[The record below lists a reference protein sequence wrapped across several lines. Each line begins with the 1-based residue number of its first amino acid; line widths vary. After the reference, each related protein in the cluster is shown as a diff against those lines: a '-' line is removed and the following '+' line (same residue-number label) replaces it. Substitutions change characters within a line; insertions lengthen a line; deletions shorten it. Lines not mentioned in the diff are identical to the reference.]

1 MPFPVTPLFAG
12 KPSHPFVPLVDR
24 TAGAHSEGQGRP
36 SAGACALP
44 LTEASTLAGWRR
56 SGNRMASRCAILLLA
71 AALAVCAGTGNAVA
85 QTAPI
90 AGPAVADPY
99 AAHIAEAAK
108 RFAIPARWIRAVMA
122 AESTGDRAA
131 LSPKGAMGLMQIMPA
146 TWSELRARHR
156 LGSDPWLPRDNVLA
170 GAAYLRE
177 MHDRYGTIKGMLAAY
192 NAGPTRYDEHLAR
205 GRALPAE
212 TVDYIAKVMPMIDGK
227 VAIAPSGIHRSR
239 PSWSRAPLFAGRSN
253 VQSEDDPATAN
264 LPSGRPSDTRTIVD
278 LSALAPPSDGLFV
291 RRPETKGVRR

>member
-1 MPFPVTPLFAG
+1 
-12 KPSHPFVPLVDR
+12 
-24 TAGAHSEGQGRP
+24 
-36 SAGACALP
+36 
-44 LTEASTLAGWRR
+44 
-56 SGNRMASRCAILLLA
+56 MASRCAILLLA